1 MFEANYPE
9 RTKRIIV
16 VRAPKVFPM
25 AYNLIKPFMD
35 EVTREKVVVL
45 GSESILEIIESFCV
59 LCWNSHV
66 QFQTTGRKG
75 YKSTSVQTSSPRLM
89 VEPDVSQIL
98 TAQTTWV
105 LCCCFLWMSGF
116 ICPFVPIVCWLYR
129 STREVTYQR
138 STTWLTWQRPVEKRW
153 RELSLAEEGHAN
165 LSFRSVTL
173 VPYWGGSLSVLTMMS
188 ALAGTSRK

>member
-1 MFEANYPE
+1 MINLENLSYQRHYYWPGITIFRELLSMFEANYPE

-98 TAQTTWV
+98 TAQTT
-105 LCCCFLWMSGF
+105 
-116 ICPFVPIVCWLYR
+116 
-129 STREVTYQR
+129 
-138 STTWLTWQRPVEKRW
+138 
-153 RELSLAEEGHAN
+153 
-165 LSFRSVTL
+165 
-173 VPYWGGSLSVLTMMS
+173 
-188 ALAGTSRK
+188 